1 MRLVPI
7 LIAEGRKED
16 LRKKYEEK
24 FSVDP
29 DFLET
34 LDYALGHPFLS
45 QTNFKYGDFL
55 LNNLHSNS
63 SVEEV
68 VEMIDL
74 VKEFDRFQS
83 ALPEKDI
90 NKYNNFTLAN
100 AIKTHK
106 EKSKSQQKKVDVSGA
121 EKIYEDSNILIVK
134 PLTYEAS
141 CKYGSG
147 TRWCTTMANTP
158 TYFKQYT
165 EGHDQSLYYI
175 ILKKFDRNNKF
186 YKIAI
191 HKKPGE
197 ETWYDSTDERMTDRE
212 KDVFSLGAPK
222 VIETIR
228 NDWDKDQEKY
238 QQYIFD
244 KIFDWENY
252 AFFDIGEQ
260 LRTKQSVG
268 LEFYQAER
276 TNYKEHLGQATLNI
290 SIDEDNID
298 SYYLEISYGIHP
310 SNQNNLVFFDVSFS
324 PKGAWPE
331 DSGIDLPDGY
341 RQILFNYDWFTD
353 RRNFPE
359 KVFNK
364 FCEEIKKWV
373 VYSLRNSPE
382 FMSKIHGGKTVWSPN
397 RSSYGYTF
405 KRGESGLIKQ
415 LVDYLE
421 SDKKGTKVDFLTNIG
436 LLDKKEIKGKP
447 YYSRKGQN
455 DWHISSAWR
464 GQHSGFFNS
473 AKLAGILDYDKQ
485 GNKFILKKGPNFDKF
500 KEGQLSAL

>member
-34 LDYALGHPFLS
+34 LDYALGHPFMS

-55 LNNLHSNS
+55 LHNLHPNS

-68 VEMIDL
+68 VDMVDL
-74 VKEFDRFQS
+74 IKEFDRFQS

-90 NKYNNFTLAN
+90 NKYNNFTLAD

-106 EKSKSQQKKVDVSGA
+106 EKSKSQQKKADVSGA

-141 CKYGSG
+141 CKYGAG
-147 TRWCTTMANTP
+147 TRWCTTMANEP
-158 TYFKQYT
+158 KYFNQY
-165 EGHDQSLYYI
+165 GKGADQGLYYI

-191 HKKPGE
+191 HKTNGGVV
-197 ETWYDSTDERMTDRE
+197 WYDSTDERMSDRE
-212 KDVFSLGAPK
+212 KEVFSLGAPK

-228 NDWDKDQEKY
+228 NHFNEGRKSREFKRFEQ
-238 QQYIFD
+238 IFN
-244 KIFDWENY
+244 WENY
-252 AFFDIGEQ
+252 AFFIVSKQ
-260 LRTKQSVG
+260 LKTNKQIG
-268 LEFYQAER
+268 LEFSRSDIIDESHAQIEM
-276 TNYKEHLGQATLNI
+276 KI
-290 SIDEDNID
+290 SVDEDNID
-298 SYYLEISYGIHP
+298 GYYVYLSWDIVEATFTAEVQFDFSFATDDEFQPVFSADLDNTGYNYIGYNEAYIFWEGNTPQEIFKEICESIAKRAA
-310 SNQNNLVFFDVSFS
+310 NQLRKNND
-324 PKGAWPE
+324 
-331 DSGIDLPDGY
+331 
-341 RQILFNYDWFTD
+341 
-353 RRNFPE
+353 
-359 KVFNK
+359 
-364 FCEEIKKWV
+364 
-373 VYSLRNSPE
+373 
-382 FMSKIHGGKTVWSPN
+382 FMSYIHDGKTIWSPN

-405 KRGESGLIKQ
+405 KRGDSGLIKQ
-415 LVDYLE
+415 LVDYLD
-421 SDKKGTKVDFLTNIG
+421 SNKKGTKVDFLTDIG

-447 YYSRKGQN
+447 HYSRKGQN
-455 DWHISSAWR
+455 DWHIASAWR

-473 AKLAGILDYDKQ
+473 AKLAGILDYEKE
-485 GNKFILKKGPNFDKF
+485 GNRFFLKKGPNFDKF
-500 KEGQLSAL
+500 KEGGLEAL